1 MEHKEKKFFPLFVD
15 LTQKKVI
22 VIGGGKIA
30 ARRIKTLLTFAGEI
44 TVIAPTCT
52 EEIEA
57 LHGKGE
63 ILYKQKKYE
72 AADIE
77 NADVVL
83 VVTDDYD
90 LNEEI
95 YKICKE
101 KNILV
106 NVASNQEKCDFHFP
120 GILEYEDVIMGFNAH
135 GKNHKKVR
143 KVREMIQ
150 EMLSHKGSKNE
161 KSSNRKQRK

>member
-1 MEHKEKKFFPLFVD
+1 MGHKEKKFFPLFVD
-15 LTQKKVI
+15 FTQKKAV

-30 ARRIKTLLTFAGEI
+30 TRRIQTLLDFMGEI
-44 TVIAPTCT
+44 TVIAPVCT
-52 EEIEA
+52 KKI
-57 LHGKGE
+57 E
-63 ILYKQKKYE
+63 ILYEKNKISYQQKKYE
-72 AADIE
+72 KSDIKDADM
-77 NADVVL
+77 VL
-83 VVTDDYD
+83 AVTNDSA

-120 GILEYEDVIMGFNAH
+120 GILEYQDIVIGFNGC
-135 GKNHKKVR
+135 GKDHKKVR

-150 EMLSHKGSKNE
+150 EMLSRKGE
-161 KSSNRKQRK
+161 

>member
-1 MEHKEKKFFPLFVD
+1 MERKEKKFFPLFVD
-15 LTQKKVI
+15 LTQKKAV

-30 ARRIKTLLTFAGEI
+30 ARRVKTLLTFVEEI
-44 TVIAPTCT
+44 TVIAPACA
-52 EEIEA
+52 EEIKI
-57 LHGKGE
+57 LHEKSE
-63 ILYKQKKYE
+63 IIYKQRKYE

-77 NADVVL
+77 NADIVL
-83 VVTDDYD
+83 AVTDDYD

-120 GILEYEDVIMGFNAH
+120 GILEYEDVVIGFNGC
-135 GKNHKKVR
+135 GKDHKKVR

-150 EMLSHKGSKNE
+150 EMLSHKGE
-161 KSSNRKQRK
+161 